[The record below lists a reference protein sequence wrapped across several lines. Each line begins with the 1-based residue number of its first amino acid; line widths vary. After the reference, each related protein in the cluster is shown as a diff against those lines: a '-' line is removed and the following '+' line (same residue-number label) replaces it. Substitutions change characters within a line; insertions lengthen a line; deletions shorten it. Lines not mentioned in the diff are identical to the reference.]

1 MRYFVILLSLFTLY
15 ACNGVEFAHL
25 DTKVNNKVTFG
36 DGSDDLGIEGVMP
49 TIGKIY
55 IESATPGSEDGGDDV
70 LKAHLQYSLTSDLVY
85 DNYTLLT
92 DTTGTKPQCE
102 WSSTDKGITFT
113 SGTQS
118 TNGYRT
124 NLLYDETNKTYY
136 CESIRLDFKKDGN
149 KDENYDP
156 DSLVTVS
163 YTDNTGAYITA
174 AGSESKFTA
183 RINLNTADRHNI
195 ISVATSPTT
204 VLFHRKDGLF
214 QAGYTAYRGALDLQ
228 QYIGSAMYEARVL
241 APGAVDNVTDTK
253 GDYTP
258 EELAADKARIEKWLD
273 ANNVGIDE
281 NAGIYSKSA
290 FVASYGPPIALPAFR
305 KENTPAIDYKK
316 LRIALLRHNN
326 NPIIISYDKKMYSMG
341 SVTNFNPLELAQ
353 DYKYFIRANDNWFA
367 YSGVNVTD
375 STDMYSKFHV
385 GEIKTTNGVEA
396 RFVTALSITSDLD
409 TTIALNE
416 TDKEYYIAG
425 NPHWNDNFCAESATY
440 DETTTGFT
448 YNYPCLY
455 SSGKQVGARKI
466 VGLQKKLGDGTAAI
480 ITDSD
485 IFYIGRDGKGYK
497 IDIRPDGVNGD
508 NIRLGEPVVSELV
521 TWNDKVVES
530 DRVENADDLYAIDMA
545 YANMN
550 HAVLPT
556 LLLKDGSIVFTI
568 RQVEGTGA
576 NVKVTNVARRF
587 FINKQGIGVNV
598 AGHPDNIRITKLLG
612 PSSGYGEDGN
622 IYYFTDVPALGASYA
637 PNSQQGTQTTPVKDN
652 DYLAFIYGD
661 PIQFLGDIATDAEKQ
676 QFFKLTYG
684 VINIDDA
691 ITRIDSSAQKLNG
704 NFAFLPYNPLTG
716 QVENILETGD
726 GSYTLQT
733 ISYRPFRTNSHLFVN
748 MNKNADKSYISVP
761 YYFYGFN
768 YNDKITPSTW
778 NYKVDGLMAAEV
790 KHNNISKVFGTLKS
804 PEIPFR
810 YTPYGRN
817 TTFFANKIGIFSFVD
832 YNVRMIKSICQD
844 AGNTNCGASSLNGDQ
859 ALADNSTKFP
869 DYFYVARNGSGKY
882 AEEASGV
889 NNYISTPIVKES
901 RMTNYPSTQGYN
913 TNGFQPQLLSSWFS
927 YEFKEIPLNPS
938 TILLSDQKLFAGYPL
953 SYWYDNISMRF
964 GNDKATYFKN
974 SLKEFLGNTGGEGQ
988 TVNFYQYAYGVGE
1001 YRYYSANS
1009 YPVWRARKL
1018 NTEVLPFQTRY
1029 GTLIPMSHGQAFGEI
1044 SSTLVTM
1051 FNMTTKLGES
1061 GKDDTENY
1069 VANRKYVTGLYGFY
1083 DRDAMQ
1089 NLTDLGANVFGS
1101 MVNPLDNMTTNQI
1114 GYIADTGIYMWRK
1127 GRDGEKGPISNTN
1140 VNEGRYTLTTFPFVN
1155 YYNN

>member
-25 DTKVNNKVTFG
+25 DAKVDNKATFG

-55 IESATPGSEDGGDDV
+55 IDGVNVEQDDGGESDM
-70 LKAHLQYSLTSDLVY
+70 LKAHLTYTLTADLIY
-85 DNYTLLT
+85 DNYSMIEN
-92 DTTGTKPQCE
+92 TGSFVPQCE

-113 SGTQS
+113 GGGTPYGTDS
-118 TNGYRT
+118 YRT
-124 NLLYDETNKTYY
+124 NLVKQGENYECDPV
-136 CESIRLDFKKDGN
+136 IVDFKKNGTDV
-149 KDENYDP
+149 NYDP

-163 YTDNTGAYITA
+163 YLDNTGAYITA
-174 AGSESKFTA
+174 AGSTVKFTS

-241 APGAVDNVTDTK
+241 APGATDNVTNTK
-253 GDYTP
+253 GDYTS
-258 EELAADKARIEKWLD
+258 EELAADKARMDKWLNSVD
-273 ANNVGIDE
+273 IDE
-281 NAGIYSKSA
+281 NSGIYSKSA
-290 FVASYGPPIALPAFR
+290 FVASYGPPIALPAFT
-305 KENTPAIDYKK
+305 KNELNINYKR

-326 NPIIISYDKKMYSMG
+326 NPIIISSNKKMYSMG
-341 SVTNFNPLELAQ
+341 TVTNFNSLELAQ

-367 YSGVNVTD
+367 YSGVKVENSAD
-375 STDMYSKFHV
+375 LYSKIHV
-385 GEIKTTNGVEA
+385 GEIKPIDGTPA
-396 RFVTALSITSDLD
+396 KFVTALSITSDLD

-425 NPHWNDNFCAESATY
+425 NPHWNDNFCAEAATY

-448 YNYPCLY
+448 YNYPCMY
-455 SSGKQVGARKI
+455 SAGKEVGARKI
-466 VGLQKKLGDGTAAI
+466 VGLQRKLGDGTAAI
-480 ITDSD
+480 ITDSE

-497 IDIRPDGVNGD
+497 IDIRPDGINGD
-508 NIRLGEPVVSELV
+508 NIRTGEPVVSELI
-521 TWNDKVVES
+521 TWNDKVAES
-530 DRVENADDLYAIDMA
+530 DRVENADNLYAIDMA

-576 NVKVTNVARRF
+576 DVKVTNVARRF
-587 FINKQGIGVNV
+587 FINKNGIDVNKP
-598 AGHPDNIRITKLLG
+598 GHPDNVRMVKLLG
-612 PSSGYGEDGN
+612 PSSAYGEDGN
-622 IYYFTDVPALGASYA
+622 IYYFTDVPALGVSYA
-637 PNSQQGTQTTPVKDN
+637 PNSQVADK
-652 DYLAFIYGD
+652 DYLAFVYGD
-661 PIQFLGDIATDAEKQ
+661 PIQFLGDIASDAEKQ

-684 VINIDDA
+684 KIDIDA
-691 ITRIDSSAQKLNG
+691 AIQRIEGDPSKSLNG

-768 YNDKITPSTW
+768 SDDKITPSTW
-778 NYKVDGLMAAEV
+778 NYKKDGLMAAEV
-790 KHNNISKVFGTLKS
+790 KHNNISKVFGTLKT

-817 TTFFANKIGIFSFVD
+817 TTFFANKVGIFSFVD
-832 YNVRMIKSICQD
+832 YNVRMTKSICQD
-844 AGNTNCGASSLNGDQ
+844 TGDGTGSQKCDAGSLNGD
-859 ALADNSTKFP
+859 ASLADSSTNFP
-869 DYFYVARNGSGKY
+869 DYFYVAKSGQY

-901 RMTNYPSTQGYN
+901 RMTNYPNTQNYAN
-913 TNGFQPQLLSSWFS
+913 NGFEPQLLSSWFN
-927 YEFKEIPLNPS
+927 YEFKEVPLNPS
-938 TILLSDQKLFAGYPL
+938 TILLSDQKLFAAYPL
-953 SYWYDNISMRF
+953 SYWYDSISNRYT
-964 GNDKATYFKN
+964 NDKTTYFKN
-974 SLKEFLGNTGGEGQ
+974 NLNEFLGNTGGTGKA
-988 TVNFYQYAYGVGE
+988 VNFYQYAYGVGE

-1044 SSTLVTM
+1044 SSMLVTM
-1051 FNMTTKLGES
+1051 FNMTTKLAES

-1089 NLTDLGANVFGS
+1089 SGSDLGANVFGS
-1101 MVNPLDNMTTNQI
+1101 IINPLDNMTTNKI

-1127 GRDGEKGPISNTN
+1127 DPNSVNSPINTTDANGGRFRLNSI
-1140 VNEGRYTLTTFPFVN
+1140 PFAN
-1155 YYNN
+1155 YYE